1 MDLKKQILVSLGL
14 NKSIRLA
21 WQEKAE
27 DGTIF
32 VSEADTLT
40 AGADI
45 SVLTEDGTTILLPVG
60 TYRTE
65 SGLAFRVDE
74 DGVVAEVL
82 ETSLEDT
89 EVEEET
95 FAEVGDWEG
104 MEKRIQNLEDAVASL
119 KGEEVAMEDE
129 EEKKEEELED
139 EAVEV
144 AVEETVVEVVE
155 VVEEAV
161 AEIAT
166 AIDDATPAEVTPEL
180 AEKAAEIAIEIIQE
194 KAEEVAEQVT
204 LSRRRSKRKLSK
216 SKRKFSNSK
225 RVLSK
230 AKAKASKVA
239 RLNKKIKSLKS
250 KLSRKPANT
259 PLNVN
264 KFSSN
269 RSHTVSA
276 KDYGQM
282 TRREKFLHDLNK

>member
-1 MDLKKQILVSLGL
+1 MDLKEQILVSLGL
-14 NKSIRLA
+14 NKSVKLA

-32 VSEADTLT
+32 VSEADELI
-40 AGADI
+40 AGVDI

-74 DGVVAEVL
+74 DGVVAEVM
-82 ETSLEDT
+82 T
-89 EVEEET
+89 EEVVEEEM
-95 FAEVGDWEG
+95 AEEADVQDWEG
-104 MEKRIQNLEDAVASL
+104 MEKRIKNLEDAVADL
-119 KGEEVAMEDE
+119 KSRVGESVDMEDE
-129 EEKKEEELED
+129 EEKKEEEDKDEYED

-144 AVEETVVEVVE
+144 AVEETVVEVIE

-161 AEIAT
+161 AEIAA

-180 AEKAAEIAIEIIQE
+180 AAKAAEVAIGIMQE
-194 KAEEVAEQVT
+194 KAEEVAEEVT
-204 LSRRRSKRKLSK
+204 LSSQT
-216 SKRKFSNSK
+216 
-225 RVLSK
+225 
-230 AKAKASKVA
+230 SKVEK
-239 RLNKKIKSLKS
+239 LNKKIKDLKS
-250 KLSRKPANT
+250 KLSRKPADT

-269 RSHTVSA
+269 RNYQVSA
-276 KDYGQM
+276 ADYRKM